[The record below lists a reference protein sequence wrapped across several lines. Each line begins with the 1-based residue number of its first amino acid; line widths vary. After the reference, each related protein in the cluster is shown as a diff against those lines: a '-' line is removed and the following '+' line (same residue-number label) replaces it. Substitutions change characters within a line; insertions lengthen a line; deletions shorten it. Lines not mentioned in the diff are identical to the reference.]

1 MKAWIVDCDTCDKLT
16 STEMDILPGVKDTLN
31 ISNEHSVIATKV
43 IKIEWVVCEAGTYVV
58 IVVRKV

>member
-1 MKAWIVDCDTCDKLT
+1 MKAWIVDCDTSDKLT
-16 STEMDILPGVKDTLN
+16 KTEMDILPEVKTTLN
-31 ISNEHSVIATKV
+31 ISDEHNVIVTKV